1 MKKNSKKIREKNSD
15 IFQMHGFADPSMNGM
30 LHHSHNQ
37 DYGRGGPVGLYDF
50 TGDDSYPHGPN
61 SVSSSTIPSD
71 LSSPGGSMD

>member
-1 MKKNSKKIREKNSD
+1 MTYASRWPAAEIYPAIRD
-15 IFQMHGFADPSMNGM
+15 TMQRV
-30 LHHSHNQ
+30 HSNNCIITTMAVQ
-37 DYGRGGPVGLYDF
+37 STAELGRLYDF